1 MRLRQL
7 VSRLAPKIELEE
19 IPSGSDPRIDS
30 LAYDSRQVS
39 PGALFF
45 ALEGTQ
51 TDGHEFIQA
60 ALRQGAVAV
69 ASSRPVPSGLTVPWL
84 RSSDTRALLALLAT
98 EFYRHPSR
106 QLRLVGITGT
116 NGKTTTAHLI
126 HAVLGHDGPALLSG
140 TINTTIGNRQRPS
153 SLTTPEAV
161 EIQSLLRKAWEA
173 GCRSGVMEVSSHAL
187 SQKRVY
193 GCHFPVAVFTNL
205 SRDHLDYHG
214 DMEEYLQAKLRLF
227 QPDYNPG
234 IENAVVNGDDPATRS
249 LRFSNPVSVTR
260 FGFSPDLEI
269 FPQQCQTTIEGTFL
283 RLSFFDRVLNLSS
296 PLVGR
301 HNAYNLMAAAAA
313 CSRLDVSNTDIQAG
327 IGRLETIPGRFEKV
341 ELETPYTVV
350 IDYAHTP
357 AALESILQLCREVT
371 PGRVLCAFGCGG
383 DRDREKRPLMG
394 RIAAQ
399 LADWVIVTSDN
410 PRSENPQKIIE
421 AVVAGIPASCSNFRA
436 VVDRRAAIRAA
447 VKMALPD
454 DLVLV
459 AGKGHETCQNVGGVR
474 LEFDDRQVVR
484 EVAV

>member
-1 MRLRQL
+1 MRLSQL
-7 VSRLAPKIELEE
+7 VSRVAPKIQLEQ
-19 IPSGSDPRIDS
+19 IPSGSNPSIDS
-30 LAYDSRQVS
+30 LAYDSRRVS

-51 TDGHEFIQA
+51 TDGHNFVHD
-60 ALRQGAVAV
+60 ALQRGAVAV
-69 ASSRPVPSGLTVPWL
+69 ASSRPAPAGPTTPWL
-84 RSSDTRALLALLAT
+84 RSPDTRALLALSAS

-106 QLRLVGITGT
+106 QLQLVGITGT

-126 HAVLGHDGPALLSG
+126 HAVLGTGGPALLSG
-140 TINTTIGNRQRPS
+140 TIHTTIGDRQRPS

-161 EIQSLLRKAWEA
+161 DIQALLRKAWDS

-214 DMEEYLQAKLRLF
+214 TMEEYLQAKRRLF
-227 QPDYNPG
+227 QPDHNPG
-234 IENAVVNGDDPATRS
+234 IQHAVVNGDEPATRS
-249 LRFSNPVSVTR
+249 LQLPDPVSIAR
-260 FGFSPDLEI
+260 FGLSDHLEI
-269 FPQQCQTTIEGTFL
+269 FPRQYRTTIEGTFL
-283 RLSFFDRVLNLSS
+283 SLSFFDRELELSS

-301 HNAYNLMAAAAA
+301 HNVYNLMAAAAA
-313 CSRLDVSNTDIQAG
+313 CSRLDVSDTDIQTG
-327 IGRLETIPGRFEKV
+327 IGRLKSIPGRFEKV

-350 IDYAHTP
+350 VDYAHTP
-357 AALESILQLCREVT
+357 AALENILQLCRQVT

-399 LADWVIVTSDN
+399 LADRVIVTSDN
-410 PRSENPQKIIE
+410 PRSENPRKIIE
-421 AVVAGIPASCSNFRA
+421 AVVAGIPASCANFRT
-436 VVDRRAAIRAA
+436 VVDRRAAISTA
-447 VKMALPD
+447 VKMALPG

-459 AGKGHETCQNVGGVR
+459 AGKGHETYQDVDGVR